1 MATQLAVTLKDLLE
15 HHGLSEESLNQEVAR
30 DDIHEIS
37 TFLTDDWRLLACVPK
52 INLTYNEIEVIRKDN
67 DGEDLKKLAFL
78 IKWKKKQS
86 IKATYRVLVDALLS
100 NENSNDA
107 SKVCQLVK
115 SK

>member
-52 INLTYNEIEVIRKDN
+52 IIMK
-67 DGEDLKKLAFL
+67 
-78 IKWKKKQS
+78 
-86 IKATYRVLVDALLS
+86 
-100 NENSNDA
+100 
-107 SKVCQLVK
+107 
-115 SK
+115 